1 MVDPL
6 CGVVIQ
12 FGNLCTFVDWN
23 WTFIIYDLILNIFFI
38 LLTVSQFGCPISC
51 LLIDIYIWAN
61 RDGLELLKK
70 GWNLVFTIYGG
81 RIFFWNMAVGEGGN
95 ISEELW
101 PLHIIIFSL
110 SRKSLPE
117 KAGKHFMKYIFLF
130 DIRNLKMSVSCWCW
144 TKTKARRTIGN

>member
-12 FGNLCTFVDWN
+12 FRNLCTFADWN
-23 WTFIIYDLILNIFFI
+23 WTFIIYHLILNIFYI

-110 SRKSLPE
+110 SRK
-117 KAGKHFMKYIFLF
+117 KAGKHFMKYISSLTSESLKCQFLA
-130 DIRNLKMSVSCWCW
+130 DAEPRPK
-144 TKTKARRTIGN
+144 REEQ